1 MEGSRWI
8 NKIFPRSN
16 GIAGEYCLIRGHRI
30 GVCNILAWVEWM
42 GIAGFPVYLVEI
54 SKVVREWQSSSSEP
68 LEFI

>member
-8 NKIFPRSN
+8 KNIVSIKWPS
-16 GIAGEYCLIRGHRI
+16 GEYCLLRDHRI
-30 GVCNILAWVEWM
+30 GVCNILAWVEWI
-42 GIAGFPVYLVEI
+42 GIAEFPVYLVDI